1 LDEPGEYVP
10 EPYDMVIFDR
20 PPEGSRNRLFHVASH
35 DADTGLTTFT
45 ELPDPLSAGQIAELG
60 GRKALWA
67 KFVPEPG
74 DMVRFDRPPDGSLRA
89 PDGSP
94 LRLFQVASHDAD
106 TGLTTFTGLPDPL
119 SAGQIAELGGSKLWR
134 PDDPKRK
141 VDWTHMARKLAREG
155 AGSRTKIRHA
165 FQPIRFVR
173 GGHMVRDA
181 DEQAALALAQRA
193 ADDRREPVI
202 VARLRSGELM
212 IGNALAFEEMGEA
225 FGAETTVVAQPGAAE
240 GDSRFTARQ
249 VRELLTSLPA
259 KEAITTA
266 LTYGLDLPDPVV
278 EARVNDI
285 TRALTGL
292 LASEQEPNLPPG
304 WRYHEELMPE
314 IAERLARIRSEEET
328 EAG

>member
-1 LDEPGEYVP
+1 
-10 EPYDMVIFDR
+10 
-20 PPEGSRNRLFHVASH
+20 
-35 DADTGLTTFT
+35 
-45 ELPDPLSAGQIAELG
+45 
-60 GRKALWA
+60 
-67 KFVPEPG
+67 
-74 DMVRFDRPPDGSLRA
+74 
-89 PDGSP
+89 
-94 LRLFQVASHDAD
+94 VASHDAD